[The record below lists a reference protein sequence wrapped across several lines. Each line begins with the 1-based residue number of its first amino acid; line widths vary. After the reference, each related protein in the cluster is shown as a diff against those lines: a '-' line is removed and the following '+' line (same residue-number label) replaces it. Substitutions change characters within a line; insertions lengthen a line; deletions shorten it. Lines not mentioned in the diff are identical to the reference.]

1 MAPTVDNASIPE
13 QAAAPSAA
21 PVNGSPQPQPQTPL
35 VGVAVGLSVYR
46 RLLPFLKPH
55 TWRLV
60 GAMLTNIAA
69 ALLDAFSVALLIP
82 FLNTLFDRPA
92 LEIKAG
98 WVSGL
103 LHATVGQLMVPDD
116 KMLSLRNVILVVM
129 VVVVAKNLLIWFS
142 GQLGAELQE
151 YVTRDLRN
159 TVYRHMAR
167 LPLTYFTRT
176 KSGQIISRVL
186 NDTFET
192 RLVLTQIVTQS
203 LQAVALIG
211 ATIAFLFDISWQLTV
226 ISLGIVPILSLVL
239 QPLLRKLRR
248 GNRRRGNQHGE
259 MASVLQ
265 ETVSGIRLV
274 KSFGAEDFEE
284 QRFTRASDTYAST
297 TVRLTKLSFLAP
309 PVTEV
314 IGMLIAVTVLWV
326 GARQVLLQHSL
337 TGADLITFLVFV
349 LRLLQPLK
357 QLTAVRATAQSSL
370 ASAERLFDILDTPSE
385 QERDR
390 GTVRM
395 DAFRSDVSFENVG
408 FAYERTGAHHEVS
421 VLEDVSFQAC
431 RGDVVALVG
440 ASGAGKTTLVDL
452 IPRFYEPTS
461 GRISVDGVDTRTVT
475 LDSLRALIGIV
486 SQDTVLF
493 HDTVRNNL
501 AYGSGDQ
508 YSDAQVESAARAA
521 NAHSFIEALPDGYAT
536 LLGERGTRLSGG
548 QRQRIA
554 IARALLLDPPILIL
568 DEATS
573 ALDTE
578 SERLVQAA
586 IDRLL
591 EGRTVFVIA
600 HRLST
605 VRNASQIL
613 VLDRGRIVERGTH
626 DELRE
631 RGGVYSRL
639 YDMQFRGSPQS
650 DPSGHMTPVPSFS

>member
-1 MAPTVDNASIPE
+1 MATTAEPA
-13 QAAAPSAA
+13 
-21 PVNGSPQPQPQTPL
+21 QTPQSQQL
-35 VGVAVGLSVYR
+35 PTPSTNLGAGLAIYR
-46 RLLPFLKPH
+46 RLFPFVRPH
-55 TWRLV
+55 IARLV
-60 GAMLTNIAA
+60 GAMLTNIGA

-92 LEIKAG
+92 LDIKAG
-98 WVSGL
+98 WVSSL
-103 LHATVGQLMVPDD
+103 LHATVGQLMVNGD
-116 KMLSLRNVILVVM
+116 KMTSLRNVILVVM
-129 VVVVAKNLLIWFS
+129 LVVVAKNFLVWVS
-142 GQLGAELQE
+142 GQFGAELQE

-159 TVYRHMAR
+159 TVYRHLAR
-167 LPLTYFTRT
+167 LHLTYFTRT

-203 LQAVALIG
+203 LQALALIV
-211 ATIAFLFDISWQLTV
+211 ATILFLFDISWKL
-226 ISLGIVPILSLVL
+226 SLMALGIVPILSLVL

-274 KSFGAEDFEE
+274 KSFGAEQFEE
-284 QRFTRASDTYAST
+284 DRFTDASDTYART

-314 IGMLIAVTVLWV
+314 VGMLIAVAVLWV
-326 GARQVLLQHSL
+326 GARQVLVEGSL

-385 QERDR
+385 QERDT
-390 GTVRM
+390 GTARIP
-395 DAFRSDVSFENVG
+395 ALTRELCFEHVG
-408 FAYERTGAHHEVS
+408 FGYDRPDGGEHVA
-421 VLEDVSFQAC
+421 VLEDVSFCAR

-452 IPRFYEPTS
+452 IPRFYEPS
-461 GRISVDGVDTRTVT
+461 AGRITIDGTDTRTLT
-475 LDSLRALIGIV
+475 LDSLRSLIGIV

-501 AYGSGDQ
+501 AYGSAAR
-508 YSDAQVESAARAA
+508 YSDAEIETAARAA
-521 NAHSFIEALPDGYAT
+521 NAHDFIAGLPEGYST
-536 LLGERGTRLSGG
+536 ILGERGTRLSGG

-554 IARALLLDPPILIL
+554 IARALLLDPPVLIL

-605 VRNASQIL
+605 VQHASQIL
-613 VLDRGRIVERGTH
+613 VLDRGRIIERGTH
-626 DELRE
+626 DELRG
-631 RGGVYSRL
+631 RGGAYSRL
-639 YDMQFRGSPQS
+639 YDMQFRSSQHSDVRPSPDAVVS
-650 DPSGHMTPVPSFS
+650 PVTLLG

>member
-1 MAPTVDNASIPE
+1 MA
-13 QAAAPSAA
+13 
-21 PVNGSPQPQPQTPL
+21 
-35 VGVAVGLSVYR
+35 
-46 RLLPFLKPH
+46 
-55 TWRLV
+55 
-60 GAMLTNIAA
+60 GAIATNIGA

-92 LEIKAG
+92 LDVKAG
-98 WVSGL
+98 WVSDL
-103 LHATVGQLMVPDD
+103 LHATVGQLMVAGD
-116 KMLSLRNVILVVM
+116 KMSSLRNVIFVVM
-129 VVVVAKNLLIWFS
+129 IVVIAKNVLVWVS
-142 GQLGAELQE
+142 GQFGAELQE

-159 TVYRHMAR
+159 RVYTHLAR
-167 LPLTYFTRT
+167 LPLAYFTRT

-203 LQAVALIG
+203 LQAAALVIS
-211 ATIAFLFDISWQLTV
+211 TIAFLFDISWRLTIMALV
-226 ISLGIVPILSLVL
+226 IVPILSLVL
-239 QPLLRKLRR
+239 QPLLKKLRR

-265 ETVSGIRLV
+265 ETVSGVRLV
-274 KSFGAEDFEE
+274 KSFGAEDFEVR
-284 QRFTRASDTYAST
+284 RFTDASDTYART

-314 IGMLIAVTVLWV
+314 IGMLIAVTLLWV
-326 GARQVLLQHSL
+326 GARQVLVDRSL

-385 QERDR
+385 LERDR
-390 GTVRM
+390 GTIRVDGFERDVRF
-395 DAFRSDVSFENVG
+395 DDVVFSYEGEAGRRETQVLRDVSFT
-408 FAYERTGAHHEVS
+408 AA
-421 VLEDVSFQAC
+421 
-431 RGDVVALVG
+431 RGDVIALVG

-461 GRISVDGVDTRTVT
+461 GSIMIDGVDTRTMA
-475 LDSLRALIGIV
+475 LRSLRSLIGIV

-493 HDTVRNNL
+493 HDTVRNNI
-501 AYGSGDQ
+501 AYGNPGN
-508 YSDAQVESAARAA
+508 YTDAEIEAAARAA
-521 NAHSFIEALPDGYAT
+521 NAHSFISALPEGYDT
-536 LLGERGTRLSGG
+536 MLGERGTRLSGG

-605 VRNASQIL
+605 VRHATQIL
-613 VLDRGRIVERGTH
+613 VMDRGRIVESGTH
-626 DELRE
+626 DELLTQQ
-631 RGGVYSRL
+631 GAYSRL
-639 YDMQFRGSPQS
+639 YDMQFRDANDVEVAPAASPL
-650 DPSGHMTPVPSFS
+650 PSFS